1 MQSNNIRA
9 AADVMTMTT
18 IMTAPVM
25 RLLLQSPQHLRC
37 TGQGDDGDCDD
48 TMHVRMNELDDSDD
62 DRPTSEGLQPIR

>member
-9 AADVMTMTT
+9 AAAVVAMMT

-25 RLLLQSPQHLRC
+25 RLLLQSPHHVRC
-37 TGQGDDGDCDD
+37 TGQRVVGDRDD